1 MRNRQDDMRCDL
13 ASIWRECRKAMPDAF
28 VCIAGGAVRD
38 HLIGVEAKDVDVFVG
53 GSVQQVAAAVV
64 AADWTPDLESR
75 ESSMECVVGNFV
87 VMGHSVQV
95 MASEKWGSVE
105 SVLDIFDWDI
115 CRHAYE
121 EGKITSLG
129 NLPSRGMPLEL
140 HCVSRPI
147 STMARAARFCARF
160 GMHVEAVT
168 LMQVFAY
175 AVKAVP
181 TRYRELG
188 LKGVTR
194 A

>member
-1 MRNRQDDMRCDL
+1 M
-13 ASIWRECRKAMPDAF
+13 
-28 VCIAGGAVRD
+28 
-38 HLIGVEAKDVDVFVG
+38 FVG
-53 GSVQQVAAAVV
+53 GSAHQVAAELV
-64 AADWTPDLESR
+64 AAGWTWDLESR
-75 ESSMECVVGNFV
+75 ESSMECVVGNFDV
-87 VMGHSVQV
+87 RGHSVQV
-95 MASEKWGSVE
+95 MASEEWGSVE

-121 EGKITSLG
+121 AGTITSLG
-129 NLPSRGMPLEL
+129 NLPRRGMPLEL
-140 HCVSRPI
+140 HCVSRPM

-168 LMQVFAY
+168 LIQVFAY